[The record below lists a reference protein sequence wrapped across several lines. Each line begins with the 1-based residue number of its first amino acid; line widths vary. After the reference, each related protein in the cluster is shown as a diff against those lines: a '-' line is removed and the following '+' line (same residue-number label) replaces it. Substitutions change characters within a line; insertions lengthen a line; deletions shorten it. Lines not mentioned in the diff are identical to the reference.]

1 MELKRGIEPLTY
13 ALRVESRSRIES
25 MELSVSVS
33 VSHVASASSE
43 SDYDDDNTDRKSQ
56 NHKQG
61 SSANGRTFIECI
73 VTKHRCHKAEE

>member
-25 MELSVSVS
+25 MELSVS

-73 VTKHRCHKAEE
+73 VTKYRRHKAEE